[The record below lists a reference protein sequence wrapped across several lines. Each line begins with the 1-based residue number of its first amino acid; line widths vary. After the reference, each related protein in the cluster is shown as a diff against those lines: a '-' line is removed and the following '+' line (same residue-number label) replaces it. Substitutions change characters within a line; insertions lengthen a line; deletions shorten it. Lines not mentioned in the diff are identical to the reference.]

1 MRTTI
6 LALVLALAA
15 CSPAPASG
23 PATATTTSDMPLR
36 RSLCVQIAEA
46 GQLVLPAKG
55 EPAPV
60 WTVDALDEQAEAL
73 AASAWTTDELS
84 TLAVRVRL
92 DGDARTGKD
101 ARLAPVL
108 SLLRAGKFDEASA
121 AFRSDDK

>member
-1 MRTTI
+1 
-6 LALVLALAA
+6 
-15 CSPAPASG
+15 
-23 PATATTTSDMPLR
+23 MPLR

-60 WTVDALDEQAEAL
+60 WTADALDEQAEAL
-73 AASAWTTDELS
+73 AASAWTTDDLS

-101 ARLAPVL
+101 ASLAPVL
-108 SLLRAGKFDEASA
+108 TLLRAGKFDEASA
-121 AFRSDDK
+121 AFRASAK